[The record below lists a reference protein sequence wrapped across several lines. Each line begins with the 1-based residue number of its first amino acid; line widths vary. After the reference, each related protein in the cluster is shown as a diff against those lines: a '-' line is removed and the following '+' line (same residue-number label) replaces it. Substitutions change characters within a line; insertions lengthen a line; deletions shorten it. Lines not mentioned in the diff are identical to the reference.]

1 MLLFSPTDQKA
12 NGHGHAATE
21 RPLTRAGQHVDF
33 TLHDLLS
40 IRLINATAAD
50 TAAVIRQLG
59 LQPAAFAGAPDITVR
74 FVPKLAVHG
83 TMRYLG
89 LNNAAFTETQFF
101 VLAGKHGSE
110 PEAEI
115 PFERI
120 GSSSAIICRNGVR
133 SVPLLIPIVNYTALA
148 KGLAPIHASA
158 FEYNG
163 LGVLAAG
170 WSKGGKTEALLSFMA
185 CGASYAG
192 DDWLYV
198 PPDGRRMYGLPEP
211 VRLQDWHLQDLP
223 KFRQCVRR
231 GARLQLKALGMLCW
245 IIRCARS
252 VLSEGRVQRALG
264 RASALLDRQR
274 FVTVDP
280 ERLFRRQFASQ
291 PTSIDRVL
299 WMVSHDAPHITVDR
313 VDARDIAQR
322 MVYSNQHERLR
333 FMAYYLSF
341 CFAFPQLKNP
351 LIDGAE
357 QRQCELLER
366 ALSGKQAYVVAHPYP
381 VRIPALFEALAPR
394 FERDRNAEVES
405 MDNART
411 EPYARAQN

>member
-1 MLLFSPTDQKA
+1 MLLFSPTDHEA
-12 NGHGHAATE
+12 NGHGRPATE
-21 RPLTRAGQHVDF
+21 CAPMRASQHVDF
-33 TLHDLLS
+33 TLHDLLN
-40 IRLINATAAD
+40 IRLINPTAAD
-50 TAAVIRQLG
+50 TAAVMRQLG
-59 LQPAAFAGAPDITVR
+59 LRPAAFAGAPDITVR
-74 FVPKLAVHG
+74 FAPKLAIHG

-89 LNNAAFTETQFF
+89 LYNTAFTETQFF
-101 VLAGKHGSE
+101 ILAGKHGSE
-110 PEAEI
+110 PQAEI

-120 GSSSAIICRNGVR
+120 GSSSEIICRNGVR

-163 LGVLAAG
+163 LGILAAG
-170 WSKGGKTEALLSFMA
+170 WSKGGKTEALIAFMA
-185 CGASYAG
+185 RGASYAG
-192 DDWLYV
+192 DDWLYLS
-198 PPDGRRMYGLPEP
+198 PDGRRMYGLPEP

-223 KFRQCVRR
+223 TLSQRVRR
-231 GARLQLKALGMLCW
+231 GARLQLKALGTLCS
-245 IIRCARS
+245 ILRGARS
-252 VLSEGRVQRALG
+252 VVSEGRVRRALG
-264 RASALLDRQR
+264 RTSALLDRQS

-291 PTSIDRVL
+291 PPSIDRVL

-313 VDARDIAQR
+313 MEARDIAQR

-357 QRQCELLER
+357 QRQRELLER
-366 ALSGKQAYVVAHPYP
+366 AISGKPAYVVGHPDP

-394 FERDRNAEVES
+394 L
-405 MDNART
+405 
-411 EPYARAQN
+411 